1 VIETRWRQ
9 GRRVGRTVYL
19 QAGPEPSDDDL
30 LIGLMDTPALA
41 RRVVDAVNAYRPGLL
56 TGSHPSRGDATAELY
71 PEPADM
77 RKDGR

>member
-19 QAGPEPSDDDL
+19 QAGPEPSGDDL

-41 RRVVDAVNAYRPGLL
+41 RRVVDAVNAYRPD
-56 TGSHPSRGDATAELY
+56 TATDLRE
-71 PEPADM
+71 
-77 RKDGR
+77 DGR